1 MPNFKGTNVK
11 PGIVDP
17 AGHPIRLDLEL
28 LGEQDLFN
36 LARNPD
42 ARHWKLA
49 LTMLVER
56 CSKYL
61 RRPEIAEEVAKL
73 LADDP
78 ENPKQP
84 CQTN

>member
-1 MPNFKGTNVK
+1 MKEIPQETKYDMRQNL
-11 PGIVDP
+11 D
-17 AGHPIRLDLEL
+17 RLPDANLW
-28 LGEQDLFN
+28 D

-42 ARHWKLA
+42 ARYRLLAIKL
-49 LTMLVER
+49 LVER
-56 CSKYL
+56 CSRYL
-61 RRPEIAEEVAKL
+61 RRPEIGEEVAKL